1 MGEAKKS
8 RADAAPAAGTG
19 EGSHLEGQ
27 AGAHQQR
34 PGKAGKSG
42 LTSHLLN
49 VLSSREKMKFS
60 NSLNVGLRLVC

>member
-49 VLSSREKMKFS
+49 VLSSREKM
-60 NSLNVGLRLVC
+60 